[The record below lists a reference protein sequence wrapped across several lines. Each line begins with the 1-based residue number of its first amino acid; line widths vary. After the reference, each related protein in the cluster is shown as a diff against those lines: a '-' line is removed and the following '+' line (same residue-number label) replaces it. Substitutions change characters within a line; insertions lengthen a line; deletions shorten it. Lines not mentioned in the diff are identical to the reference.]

1 MGQSERTHRMSG
13 SKVVLV
19 TGASSGIGQ
28 ATALELIKAGYTVY
42 GGARRVDAMA
52 PLVDAGGKALS
63 LDVTDD
69 ASMVAAVDAIIA
81 AEGKIDALV
90 NNAGYGSYGAVED
103 VPMNEGRRQLE
114 VNVFGLA
121 RMTQLVLPH
130 MREARSGRI
139 INISSIGGTV
149 WTPLGAWYHGTKW
162 FVEGFTNAMRFEVEP
177 FGIKMIIVA
186 PGLIDTG
193 FSGGVADTL
202 GKTSMEGPYSELA
215 GKLSASSN
223 DPSSWS
229 QPVVIAKAIR
239 QALGDRKPKTLYRAG
254 AMSRLLPFLA
264 RTLPNRWFDR
274 LVMSQLR

>member
-1 MGQSERTHRMSG
+1 MSG

-52 PLVDAGGKALS
+52 PLIDAGGKALS

-69 ASMVAAVDAIIA
+69 ASMVAAVDAIMA
-81 AEGKIDALV
+81 AEGRIDALV

-103 VPMNEGRRQLE
+103 VAMDEARRQLE

-130 MREARSGRI
+130 MREAGSGRI
-139 INISSIGGTV
+139 INISSIGGTI

-177 FGIKMIIVA
+177 MGIKMIIVA

-193 FSGGVADTL
+193 FSGGVSETL
-202 GKTSMEGPYSELA
+202 EKSSMEGPYSELA
-215 GKLSASSN
+215 AKLAAAGTDASR
-223 DPSSWS
+223 WS

-254 AMSRLLPFLA
+254 AMSRLLPFMA
-264 RTLPNRWFDR
+264 RVLPNRWFDR
-274 LVMSQLR
+274 MVMSQLR